1 MLQSLL
7 RTKPVDALL
16 AETKEKGHRLRK
28 TLGVLDLTALGV
40 GAIIG
45 TGLFVLTGVAAAR
58 YAGPAVI
65 VSFTVSGLAAVL
77 TALVY
82 AELASM
88 VPVAGSAYTYSYAAL
103 GEIFAWI
110 IGWDLILEYTVAA
123 GAVAI
128 GWSSYIHD
136 LLRAVGISLPAW
148 ATVPVTAGGLVNLPA
163 IFVVAVITG
172 LLIWGTREGANVTRV
187 IVAVK
192 LIVVALFIVLG
203 ITHVHPSLWRPF
215 APFGWS
221 GIMRGAAII
230 FFAYIGFD
238 AVSTAAEEVR
248 NPARDLPRGIIAS
261 LAIATLLYLV
271 VAAILTGMVPYYTLN
286 NASPI
291 ANALWA
297 VGAGWASAVISVG
310 ALAGLTSVLLVNI
323 YGQSRVFYAMARD
336 GLLPPA
342 FASVDPRLRTPVLV
356 TALTGAAV
364 AAIAGFLPIQVV
376 AELANIG
383 TLAAFVLVSAGVIVL
398 RRTAP
403 ARPRPFRTPW
413 VPYVPALAI
422 AFSLY
427 LMASLPRL
435 TWVRFVAWLA
445 IGLVTYFFYG
455 RHHSLLAT
463 GRQPGM
469 ETAGRRPAPG
479 AAQRAPAG
487 TAPALD
493 MELGTVGGSITHH
506 AGQTLGGEVR
516 SLALDGVTCSVSACA
531 FWATG
536 NRCDAPSIKVDVT
549 GGGNPRMEAGT
560 IGSGNVRRSEDTCC
574 RTFKPK

>member
-1 MLQSLL
+1 MRPAIL
-7 RTKPVDALL
+7 RTKPLDALL
-16 AETKEKGHRLRK
+16 EETKEKGHRLRK
-28 TLGVLDLTALGV
+28 TLGALDLTALGV

-82 AELASM
+82 AELAAM

-136 LLRAVGISLPAW
+136 LLRAAGISLPAW
-148 ATVPVTAGGLVNLPA
+148 ATTPPTAGGLVNLPA
-163 IFVVAVITG
+163 ILIVAVITAV
-172 LLIWGTREGANVTRV
+172 LIWGTREGAEVTRV
-187 IVAVK
+187 IVAIK
-192 LIVVALFIVLG
+192 LVVVGLFIALG
-203 ITHVHPSLWRPF
+203 VTHVHASLWRPF

-248 NPARDLPRGIIAS
+248 HPAQDLPRGIVAS
-261 LAIATLLYLV
+261 LAIATVLYLV

-336 GLLPPA
+336 GLLPPL
-342 FASVDPRLRTPVLV
+342 FATLSRRFATPAVD
-356 TALTGAAV
+356 TAITGTAV
-364 AAIAGFLPIQVV
+364 ALIAGFLPIQVV

-383 TLAAFVLVSAGVIVL
+383 TLAAFILVSAGVIVL
-398 RRTAP
+398 RHTAP
-403 ARPRPFRTPW
+403 DRPRPFRTPA
-413 VPYVPALAI
+413 VPYVPGLAI
-422 AFSLY
+422 VFSLY

-435 TWVRFVAWLA
+435 TWIRFLAWLA
-445 IGLVTYFFYG
+445 IGQVIYFLYG
-455 RHHSLLAT
+455 RQHSLLAK
-463 GRQPGM
+463 GRQPGLYDV
-469 ETAGRRPAPG
+469 PG
-479 AAQRAPAG
+479 AGKTGVPGPFRIPASEMEVASMGISPAQV
-487 TAPALD
+487 T
-493 MELGTVGGSITHH
+493 
-506 AGQTLGGEVR
+506 TLEREVR
-516 SLALDGVTCSVSACA
+516 SVALDGVSCSVTACA
-531 FWATG
+531 FWTSG
-536 NRCDAPSIKVDVT
+536 NRCNAPSIKVDVSAGST
-549 GGGNPRMEAGT
+549 NMEVGT
-560 IGSGNVRRSEDTCC
+560 IGDKNVRRSEDTCC

>member
-1 MLQSLL
+1 MRPAIL
-7 RTKPVDALL
+7 RTKPLDALL

-28 TLGVLDLTALGV
+28 SLGALDLTALGV

-136 LLRAVGISLPAW
+136 LLRAAGISLPAW
-148 ATVPVTAGGLVNLPA
+148 ATAPPTAGGLLNLPA
-163 IFVVAVITG
+163 IFIVAVITG
-172 LLIWGTREGANVTRV
+172 VLIWGTREGAEVTRV
-187 IVAVK
+187 IVAIK
-192 LIVVALFIVLG
+192 LAVVALFIALG
-203 ITHVHPSLWRPF
+203 VTHVSPSLWRPF

-248 NPARDLPRGIIAS
+248 HPARDLPRGIVAS
-261 LAIATLLYLV
+261 LAIATVLYLV

-336 GLLPPA
+336 GLLPPI
-342 FASVDPRLRTPVLV
+342 FATLSRRFATPALD
-356 TALTGAAV
+356 TAITGAAV
-364 AAIAGFLPIQVV
+364 ALIGGFLPIQVV

-383 TLAAFVLVSAGVIVL
+383 TLAAFILVSAGVIVL

-403 ARPRPFRTPW
+403 DRPRPFRTPG
-413 VPYVPALAI
+413 VPYVPGLAI

-427 LMASLPRL
+427 LMISLPRL
-435 TWVRFVAWLA
+435 TWIRFLAWLA
-445 IGLVTYFFYG
+445 IGQVIYFLYG
-455 RHHSLLAT
+455 RRHSLLAADRPV
-463 GRQPGM
+463 GRAAVPAAEKGRGAIPPRVPVFDM
-469 ETAGRRPAPG
+469 E
-479 AAQRAPAG
+479 AG
-487 TAPALD
+487 T
-493 MELGTVGGSITHH
+493 MGISSNGVT
-506 AGQTLGGEVR
+506 TLEREVR
-516 SLALDGVTCSVSACA
+516 SVALDGVSCSVTACA
-531 FWATG
+531 FWASG
-536 NRCDAPSIKVDVT
+536 NRCNAPSIKVDVSAGST
-549 GGGNPRMEAGT
+549 NMEVGT
-560 IGSGNVRRSEDTCC
+560 IGDKNVRRSEDTCC